1 MENKERIVF
10 EQLPEIAKILNV
22 VTYSEA
28 LGFYHGAAL
37 NNNHMVAYING
48 AGMAWQAA
56 KARVENEWISVK
68 DKTPPT
74 DETVLVCWDYHP
86 DVEPEKEYMTLDEDL
101 NEYWPNCEVVPPT
114 HWKLIPKPPKI
125 KVKMQ
130 DLKVGDLV
138 KPIDHRYTLASGCSR
153 YPHAFVV
160 SINPFQLMSEEG
172 DMYWRCTVEAKGYE
186 LIDSLQKLPEK
197 VVQRM
202 IREGLITPNE
212 AQVANHD

>member
-1 MENKERIVF
+1 
-10 EQLPEIAKILNV
+10 
-22 VTYSEA
+22 
-28 LGFYHGAAL
+28 
-37 NNNHMVAYING
+37 
-48 AGMAWQAA
+48 
-56 KARVENEWISVK
+56 
-68 DKTPPT
+68 
-74 DETVLVCWDYHP
+74 
-86 DVEPEKEYMTLDEDL
+86 
-101 NEYWPNCEVVPPT
+101 
-114 HWKLIPKPPKI
+114 
-125 KVKMQ
+125 MQ